1 MYANKIKRRPVLEEF
16 LKRFGDIQL
25 HSEVIEI
32 LLAALSF
39 NIDRAAEKFHMALSD
54 FQYSS
59 DLKREFNY
67 FTITE
72 LYDSV
77 FTRKNIR
84 NLSLMVAR

>member
-1 MYANKIKRRPVLEEF
+1 MLEEF